1 MIEYSPRENGRDDWK
16 TEHGD
21 PVRAT
26 VSTRS
31 HVNPG
36 TGEPNIGYPRP
47 VGPCVSTSRR
57 LPLRCVRLNANALP
71 RLRIAR
77 TIFTLSAA
85 SLALTIVGC
94 TYSPTQH
101 DSGAYR
107 AAVDHPHPRSP
118 TLISASEHHHPA
130 AVKGQQPQPA
140 SQPAPGC
147 ALRPYPDVC
156 RFSPAQSGGT

>member
-1 MIEYSPRENGRDDWK
+1 MAEMIVRNWE

-21 PVRAT
+21 LVRAA

-36 TGEPNIGYPRP
+36 TGEPNIGYLRP

-118 TLISASEHHHPA
+118 TLLSASEHHHPA
-130 AVKGQQPQPA
+130 AVKGQQPQQA

>member
-1 MIEYSPRENGRDDWK
+1 MAEMIVRNWE

-21 PVRAT
+21 LVRAA

-36 TGEPNIGYPRP
+36 TGEPNIGYLRP

-94 TYSPTQH
+94 TY
-101 DSGAYR
+101 R

-118 TLISASEHHHPA
+118 TLISASEHHHPS

-147 ALRPYPDVC
+147 ALRPYPHVC